1 MKFFPRLL
9 GAFQPVRERPFS
21 PPRKWLLYPAYP
33 RHFFSLRGLVHICI
47 PHTGTP
53 CGRVMGLK
61 VLPTLVGL
69 SLWDCL
75 ALAFCTLI
83 VSQLGRFVKRF
94 LKFLSKDFFYSVRPS
109 PLASCGLLLTSL
121 TLYHTSGGLSR
132 GFLSFFKKLFEV
144 PDCGWRLTLSPRTT
158 MGLPHISWVRSYLP
172 LTLLIIADNSQ
183 KSTWQIAQNR
193 DFYFPKLCATFRLTN
208 CWRCVIMEILRAS
221 PVGAPPKKPPQN
233 GVVSALAGQSSAHGL
248 NHFQNHVL
256 G

>member
-1 MKFFPRLL
+1 M
-9 GAFQPVRERPFS
+9 
-21 PPRKWLLYPAYP
+21 YPAYP
-33 RHFFSLRGLVHICI
+33 QHFFSLWGLVHICI

-83 VSQLGRFVKRF
+83 VSQLGEFVKRF

-132 GFLSFFKKLFEV
+132 GFLHFFFE
-144 PDCGWRLTLSPRTT
+144 PAQDRSLTRLLQSPRGKDTRLKVCT
-158 MGLPHISWVRSYLP
+158 SLP
-172 LTLLIIADNSQ
+172 LTMIVYHTHL
-183 KSTWQIAQNR
+183 QITRWNNAQNR
-193 DFYFPKLCATFRLTN
+193 DNYFVHFFRIFRLTN

-233 GVVSALAGQSSAHGL
+233 GVVSALAGQTSAHGL
-248 NHFQNHVL
+248 KHFQNHVL